1 VDIRMPAADL
11 KRTPKEKRSRRVA
24 TLSEAALRVSI
35 DSLLE
40 GVQVIGRDW
49 TYLYVND
56 AACQHARRLRTDLV
70 GRTMMACY
78 PGIEQSEMFVA
89 LQRVMTTRQPE
100 RITNE
105 FRYPDGQSA
114 WFELRLEPVPDGVC
128 VLSVDITEQRRVQA
142 QFRQAQKM
150 EAVGL
155 LAGGVA
161 HDINNVLTAILG
173 YCDLLL
179 ERVQTEPDLAADI
192 DEIKTASERAAR
204 LTHQLLAFSRKQ
216 VLQPQVLDLS
226 QVVTDVDNMLS
237 RIVGDDV
244 QVRITR
250 GQPLEHVKADR
261 GQIEQ
266 VLVNLVVNARDAM
279 PQGGSIQISTANVT
293 LDAEFAR
300 RHEGLRPGPYVAL
313 AVKDSGTGM
322 SPEVLAHVF
331 EPFFTTKGPGKGTG
345 LGLATVYGIMKQSGG
360 YVWIDTVLG
369 EGTTV
374 TTYLPV
380 VDAPLEVEVPAVA
393 LTAARGTET
402 ILLAEDEPALRLLIR
417 RILQRAGY
425 IVLES
430 QDVGHAKAIA
440 ESHCSPIDLLVSD
453 IVMPTMNGPNLAQI
467 LLTYQPSM
475 KVLYMSG
482 FPFTVVPGSPSTSRR
497 VSFLAKPF
505 EPTALVN
512 MVRYCLDRD

>member
-1 VDIRMPAADL
+1 
-11 KRTPKEKRSRRVA
+11 VA

-40 GVQVIGRDW
+40 GVQVIGSDW

-56 AACQHARRLRTDLV
+56 AACQQRRRPRTELV

-78 PGIEQSEMFVA
+78 PGIEHSEMFVA
-89 LQRVMTTRQPE
+89 LQRVMGTREPE

-105 FRYPDGQSA
+105 FRFPDGEHA

-128 VLSVDITEQRRVQA
+128 ILSLDITEQRRVQA

-173 YCDLLL
+173 YCELLL
-179 ERVQTEPDLAADI
+179 ERVQTEPDLVADI
-192 DEIKTASERAAR
+192 DEVKTAGERAAR

-216 VLQPQVLDLS
+216 VLQPQVLDLG
-226 QVVTDVDNMLS
+226 QVVTDVDKMLS
-237 RIVGDDV
+237 RVVGDDV
-244 QVRITR
+244 QVRISS
-250 GQPLEHVKADR
+250 GQPLHHVKADR

-279 PQGGSIQISTANVT
+279 PQGGSIQISTSNVV
-293 LDAEFAR
+293 LDGEFAQ
-300 RHEGLRPGPYVAL
+300 RHEGLAPGRYVAL

-345 LGLATVYGIMKQSGG
+345 LGLATVYGIVKQSGG
-360 YVWIDTVLG
+360 YVWIDTVLD

-380 VDAPLEVEVPAVA
+380 VDAPLDADAPATA
-393 LTAARGTET
+393 LMPARGSET
-402 ILLAEDEPALRLLIR
+402 ILLAEDDPALRLLIR

-430 QDVGHAKAIA
+430 QDVGHAQAIA
-440 ESHCSPIDLLVSD
+440 ESHSSPINLLVSD
-453 IVMPTMNGPNLAQI
+453 IVMPTMNGPNLAQ
-467 LLTYQPSM
+467 LLLAFQPSM
-475 KVLYMSG
+475 KVLYISG
-482 FPFTVVPGSPSTSRR
+482 FAPTVVPGLSATSRR

-505 EPTALVN
+505 EPSALVN
-512 MVRYCLDRD
+512 TVRYCLDRE